1 MDANVRAAAAETL
14 RLCREAG
21 HDVSPAVAALYVQ
34 AQRLAKTHPNELV
47 ARCAA
52 KLAAAGDPALE
63 TQKMQMDV
71 ETTRALRAHAAAET
85 RHARETRAGALE
97 REVADTVVDA
107 ATVSGRAERLLLDRL
122 HARAFE
128 YVFVSAGLEPLL
140 RDPPDSAAR
149 DDAHAAFESVFRRHA
164 ARRFFALPSAERAAA
179 LRELA
184 SVAVGALAFERRR
197 GGGGDVAAPARA
209 RAKNVLYPRFAVTL
223 SAATGTTPFLPNR
236 WNTGKGTNPPP
247 VTFSL
252 SLIHI

>member
-21 HDVSPAVAALYVQ
+21 HDVSPAVAALHVQ
-34 AQRLAKTHPNELV
+34 AQRLAKVHPNDLV
-47 ARCAA
+47 AHCAA

-63 TQKMQMDV
+63 TLKMQMDV
-71 ETTRALRAHAAAET
+71 ESTRALRAHAAAET
-85 RHARETRAGALE
+85 RRARETRAGALE

-149 DDAHAAFESVFRRHA
+149 DDAHAAFESVFPRHA
-164 ARRFFALPSAERAAA
+164 ARRFFALPSAERYSSDKKLPAGETHKA
-179 LRELA
+179 
-184 SVAVGALAFERRR
+184 ERLQQQQQIRSS
-197 GGGGDVAAPARA
+197 
-209 RAKNVLYPRFAVTL
+209 
-223 SAATGTTPFLPNR
+223 SAEDSDYRLLT
-236 WNTGKGTNPPP
+236 
-247 VTFSL
+247 
-252 SLIHI
+252 